1 MDKEQLIDFAKKSCS
16 HGTYLHAN
24 GETVYTFYDEN
35 LQIFSKLIENFVR
48 EKCAAE
54 VLSIAGDD
62 QYRWAADAIK
72 NPVVK

>member
-1 MDKEQLIDFAKKSCS
+1 MEKKELIDLAEKSCS

-24 GETVYTFYDEN
+24 GETVYTFYEEN
-35 LQIFSKLIENFVR
+35 LEMFAKLLERSIR

-62 QYRWAADAIK
+62 QYRWAADAIR
-72 NPVVK
+72 NQT